1 MGVIRGP
8 PVGRGPPV
16 EKHCCKECQLKI
28 TYSIDCPE
36 KEETDSILGI
46 LFGGQIRDELNGRSK
61 EEEGTNG
68 HQVEVPGNGVTPES
82 VIDAGQIG
90 CKQSESNTEL

>member
-1 MGVIRGP
+1 MGLSIPRS
-8 PVGRGPPV
+8 R
-16 EKHCCKECQLKI
+16 LKV

-36 KEETDSILGI
+36 EEETNSILGI

-68 HQVEVPGNGVTPES
+68 HQVEVPGHGVTPES

-90 CKQSESNTEL
+90 CKQCESNTELGKFVNVFLLL